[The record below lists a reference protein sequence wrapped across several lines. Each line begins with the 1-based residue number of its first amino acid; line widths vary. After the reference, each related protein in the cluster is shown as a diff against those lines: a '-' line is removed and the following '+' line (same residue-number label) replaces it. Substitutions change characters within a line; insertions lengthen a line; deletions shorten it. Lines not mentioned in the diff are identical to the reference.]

1 MPNNRCTELFMS
13 SETILTEKDS
23 FLLLINYKLDNI
35 DADLQNPRHYINNL
49 LSQSAPKKSFYVT
62 WAELLEDK
70 YNITNQHE
78 EISSIANTMRK
89 KLISLNKQ
97 SQIVWMY
104 ESLPSKYKL
113 HKLNPADVYGEQ
125 TNNSSPHINYELE
138 NKPYIDMI
146 DNTIQALYTIKKKLE
161 TTEFLTKKDKHNN
174 YLLDPKRI
182 QTDITILNAANDLL
196 LDVWDNRKAVSIYT
210 QHFLISMVLRFNI
223 GHATGAYL
231 GFIKD
236 FGAKAMKKSTT
247 ILDNLL
253 SSKQVGKIMRGL
265 TKDLHKR
272 YDPKNKDEAQLMGFW
287 GDQCMCDSWR
297 ATYETIYDEANKK
310 LERKCKC
317 HGCNETWIPT
327 LELLPSAKPSIII
340 DAEGTV

>member
-1 MPNNRCTELFMS
+1 MS

-23 FLLLINYKLDNI
+23 FLLQIDAKLDSI
-35 DADLQNPRHYINNL
+35 ETDLQNPAHYINDF
-49 LSQSAPKKSFYVT
+49 LSQSSPKKSFYVT
-62 WAELLEDK
+62 WAKLLEDK
-70 YNITNQHE
+70 YTITNQPD
-78 EISSIANTMRK
+78 EISSIAYTMRK

-97 SQIVWMY
+97 SQIIWMY
-104 ESLPSKYKL
+104 ESLPFKYKL
-113 HKLNPADVYGEQ
+113 HKLNPADEYGEH
-125 TNNSSPHINYELE
+125 TENSSPNINYELE
-138 NKPYIDMI
+138 NKPYIDMLE
-146 DNTIQALYTIKKKLE
+146 NTIQALNIIKKKLE
-161 TTEFLTKKDKHNN
+161 TTEFLTKKDKYNN

-210 QHFLISMVLRFNI
+210 QHFLISMVLRFNT

-236 FGAKAMKKSTT
+236 FGARAMKKSTT

-272 YDPKNKDEAQLMGFW
+272 YDPKKQG
-287 GDQCMCDSWR
+287 
-297 ATYETIYDEANKK
+297 
-310 LERKCKC
+310 
-317 HGCNETWIPT
+317 
-327 LELLPSAKPSIII
+327 
-340 DAEGTV
+340 